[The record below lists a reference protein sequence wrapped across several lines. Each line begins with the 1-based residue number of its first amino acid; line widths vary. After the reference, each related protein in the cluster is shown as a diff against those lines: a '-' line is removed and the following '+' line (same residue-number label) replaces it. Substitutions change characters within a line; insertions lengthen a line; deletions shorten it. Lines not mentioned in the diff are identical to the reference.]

1 MRRKIGRILG
11 IIIISIW
18 LFIFFGDIFGGKSD
32 EYLVESAKFQ
42 GTILLLIMLTEIFG
56 FVLNWKYR
64 RTGALIVIFASIA
77 LLIFAGL
84 TAGRNVLLAMA
95 SSGLPFLIV
104 GILIY

>member
-18 LFIFFGDIFGGKSD
+18 LFIFFGDIFGGESD

-104 GILIY
+104 GILIF